1 MAWTKV
7 AALADLPA
15 GKGKLVNGG
24 KRAVALFRVDS
35 RVYALEAECP
45 HSGGPL
51 AEGQLD
57 GGCVTC
63 PLHDYRFQLEGGK
76 CLTDSDLAAEAYPV
90 KIQGPDVLV
99 DLPESPTSSPAP
111 LPPKAPPAPVLAAA
125 TEAAVADGG
134 LRLVRAIVRP
144 EREFEVVEALEK
156 AGFVAMTK
164 FDVLGR
170 GRQRG
175 LQVGAAKYDEVA
187 KVMLMLV
194 VETDR
199 VATAV
204 EVIKTAARTGNFG
217 DGKIFVTP
225 VEDAYT
231 IRTGERGL

>member
-7 AALADLPA
+7 AALADLPP
-15 GKGKLVNGG
+15 GKGKPMNVG

-51 AEGQLD
+51 AEGLLE

-63 PLHDYRFQLEGGK
+63 PLHEYKFQLEGGK
-76 CLTDSDLAAEAYPV
+76 CLTDPGLTAETYPV
-90 KIQGPDVLV
+90 KVEGSDVLV
-99 DLPESPTSSPAP
+99 DLPESPTPAP
-111 LPPKAPPAPVLAAA
+111 PPPLPGAPPALAMA
-125 TEAAVADGG
+125 TAPGVTIADGG

-144 EREFEVVEALEK
+144 EREFEVIEALEK

-225 VEDAYT
+225 VEEAYT

>member
-1 MAWTKV
+1 MAWTRV

-15 GKGKLVNGG
+15 GKGVRVTGG
-24 KRAVALFRVDS
+24 KGPVALFRVDS
-35 RVYALEAECP
+35 RVYALEPECP

-51 AEGQLD
+51 AEGPVEAE
-57 GGCVTC
+57 CVTC
-63 PLHDYRFQLEGGK
+63 PLHDYKFRLEDGK
-76 CLTDSDLAAEAYPV
+76 CLTDPDLAAEAYPV
-90 KIQGPDVLV
+90 KIEDSQVLV
-99 DLPESPTSSPAP
+99 DLPESPAPSPPPPPLRAP
-111 LPPKAPPAPVLAAA
+111 QAPAAA
-125 TEAAVADGG
+125 GTGVAVASGP
-134 LRLVRAIVRP
+134 LHMVRAIVRP

-194 VETDR
+194 VETER
-199 VATAV
+199 VAAAV

-225 VEDAYT
+225 VEEAYT